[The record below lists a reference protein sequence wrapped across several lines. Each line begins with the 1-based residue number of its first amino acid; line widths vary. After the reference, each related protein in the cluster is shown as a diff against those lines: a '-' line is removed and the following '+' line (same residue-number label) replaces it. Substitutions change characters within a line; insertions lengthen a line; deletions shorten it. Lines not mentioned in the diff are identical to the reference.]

1 MMMRRPRKK
10 TRTRLDGNL
19 DKEKK
24 MADFTNGFWNFYV
37 MVLVAFGILLCVF
50 ILVGN
55 NKRQTGPVELQEH
68 VWDETLREYNNPLP
82 RWWLYLFW
90 ITLIFSIVYL
100 VLYPGFGNFPGIR
113 GWTSIGQYTEE
124 VDKVNA
130 ETAPLYQRF
139 RQMDIRAVA
148 ADPEARAMGQRL
160 FLTYCSQCHGSD
172 AHGANGFPN
181 LTDTAWHW
189 GGEPETI
196 QTTITGGRLGV
207 MTPFKDAL
215 SADQIRDVVS
225 YVRSLNVA
233 GLSYDEQRAQ
243 RGAEIFQINCMVCHG
258 PDAKGTPMLG
268 APDLTDDAWL
278 WGSTENAMIYQ
289 VTNGRTNRM
298 PGFGDFLGPDKV
310 HLLAAY
316 VWGLSN
322 VPR

>member
-1 MMMRRPRKK
+1 MR
-10 TRTRLDGNL
+10 LAGNL

-24 MADFTNGFWNFYV
+24 MADFINSFWNFYV
-37 MVLVAFGILLCVF
+37 MALVAFGLVLCIV

-100 VLYPGFGNFPGIR
+100 VLYPGFGNFR
-113 GWTSIGQYTEE
+113 GVLDWTSINQYQGE
-124 VDKVNA
+124 VDKVNQ
-130 ETAPLYQRF
+130 ETAPIYSKY
-139 RQMDIRAVA
+139 RQMSIQAVA
-148 ADPEARAMGQRL
+148 ADPQAREMGQRL

-172 AHGANGFPN
+172 ARGATGFPN
-181 LTDTAWHW
+181 LSDTAWHW

-196 QTTITGGRLGV
+196 QTTITEGRLGV

-215 SADQIRDVVS
+215 DAEQIRDVAN
-225 YVRSLNVA
+225 YVRSLS
-233 GLSYDEQRAQ
+233 GLSNDAARAQ
-243 RGAEIFQINCMVCHG
+243 RGAEVFEINCAVCHG

-268 APDLTDDAWL
+268 SPNLTDDAWL
-278 WGSTENAMIYQ
+278 WGSSENAIIYQ

-298 PGFGDFLGPDKV
+298 PGFGDFLGADKV

-322 VPR
+322 VQR